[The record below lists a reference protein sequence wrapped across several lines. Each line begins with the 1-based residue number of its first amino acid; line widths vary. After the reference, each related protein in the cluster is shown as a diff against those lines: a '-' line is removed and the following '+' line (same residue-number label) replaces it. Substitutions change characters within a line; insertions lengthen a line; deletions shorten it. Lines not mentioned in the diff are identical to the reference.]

1 VQHSRSKPP
10 AAPGTGHRDGCRCG
24 ACDRWRKAA
33 IEAARLREFNLQK
46 ARLAKTGVAEG
57 RKEAKR
63 EVAREVIDQS
73 VQHTDRKLA
82 ELQRVFENKDPRT
95 ELFLALRAAGKSVH
109 DAVAEVERHFAN
121 DATTEGEDDNAEG

>member
-1 VQHSRSKPP
+1 MQPSRNKPP

-46 ARLAKTGVAEG
+46 ARLAKVGAVEG

-63 EVAREVIDQS
+63 EAAHDALARDVQLTERRASEYARAAAS
-73 VQHTDRKLA
+73 V
-82 ELQRVFENKDPRT
+82 DPRM
-95 ELFLALRAAGKSVH
+95 EVFLALRRAGKTFAEA
-109 DAVAEVERHFAN
+109 DAGVTRQFGPEP
-121 DATTEGEDDNAEG
+121 TTGGESDEE